1 MFDAERLCIVD
12 APSLSAVTT
21 NQGFRSGKVP
31 GSVLVQAAAL
41 STRLRGVG
49 VGCNGNG
56 NGVDAQLTR
65 LLCRLQTN
73 LPICRRVLSCV
84 LYLLPALSLQGGLGI
99 AAAAQRSLSP
109 RAVPRARDAQSVVS
123 NVTFA

>member
-49 VGCNGNG
+49 CNG

-99 AAAAQRSLSP
+99 AAAAPRSLSP

>member
-49 VGCNGNG
+49 CNGS
-56 NGVDAQLTR
+56 GVDAQLTR

-99 AAAAQRSLSP
+99 AAAAPRSLSP
-109 RAVPRARDAQSVVS
+109 RAVPRARDAQLVVS

>member
-1 MFDAERLCIVD
+1 MLDAERLCIVD

-31 GSVLVQAAAL
+31 GSVLVQAAGL

-49 VGCNGNG
+49 VGCNGND
-56 NGVDAQLTR
+56 VDAQLTR

-99 AAAAQRSLSP
+99 AAAAPRSLSP